1 MKNALFLC
9 VAAGALCTAAA
20 IAPAEAQG
28 RVGGI
33 RGAGGVGH
41 SVGVNGGGRVLGGPG
56 GDWDRRGGGWGWG
69 PAAAVGVGLAA
80 GAVAADVAYG
90 GYDYGYGYDY
100 APGYA
105 YGSGYDYAPSYASG
119 AGYDC
124 SSTGPFG
131 WSWGGG
137 SCYAPA
143 PVAAVT
149 YSTGPAYG
157 YDYGYDQAPGVYRS
171 ARVQVRGRVAY
182 RGERVRHTG
191 VVTAS
196 TEPRMYTGRSV
207 AVSHGG
213 FAGPRQPRMGGTAG
227 VASGGA
233 DMRGAGAS
241 HGAGPLG
248 GNPR

>member
-41 SVGVNGGGRVLGGPG
+41 SVGVNGGGRVLGGPVGGQGGYDRRG

-90 GYDYGYGYDY
+90 
-100 APGYA
+100 
-105 YGSGYDYAPSYASG
+105 
-119 AGYDC
+119 GYDC